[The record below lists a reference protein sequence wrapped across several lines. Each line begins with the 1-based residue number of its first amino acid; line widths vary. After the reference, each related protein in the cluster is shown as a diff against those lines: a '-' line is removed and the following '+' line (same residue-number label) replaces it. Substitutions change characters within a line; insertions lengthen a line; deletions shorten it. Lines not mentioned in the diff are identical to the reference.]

1 MTKPDRYAVLG
12 NPIQHSFSPEIHQSF
27 AAELGENISYEK
39 IEVLSVVR
47 GKSGELLDEGYKG
60 CNITLPFKLDAY
72 KFADKL
78 TERARSCGAVNTL
91 VFGNKILGDNTDGI
105 GFVTDITS
113 RFGFNI
119 TNASILVLGA
129 GGGVRGLLPS
139 LLEQTPK
146 WIAVANRTAR
156 TGQTLADVFG
166 VDAIPYEATAA
177 EHFDLVINATS
188 TSLSNI
194 APPVP
199 ESVFAEV
206 SLAYDLVYGAE
217 PTPFM
222 ELAKK
227 GGAKKVADG
236 LGMLIEQAAESYAD
250 WRGTRPD
257 TSKTYDLILP
267 ALSGSAQRSDARE
280 KAPRHP
286 HDGFSAARRGSS
298 PLAPFH
304 HRGGGCLSLD
314 QPGGDALHE
323 A

>member
-39 IEVLSVVR
+39 IEVPI
-47 GKSGELLDEGYKG
+47 GQFAEKAEELLDEGYKG

-78 TERARSCGAVNTL
+78 TERARSCGAVNML

-139 LLEQTPK
+139 LLEQNPK
-146 WIAVANRTAR
+146 WIAVANRTLERA
-156 TGQTLADVFG
+156 QTLADVFG

-194 APPVP
+194 VPPVP

-257 TSKTYDLILP
+257 TSKTYDLIRRLI
-267 ALSGSAQRSDARE
+267 RE
-280 KAPRHP
+280 R
-286 HDGFSAARRGSS
+286 AAK
-298 PLAPFH
+298 
-304 HRGGGCLSLD
+304 
-314 QPGGDALHE
+314 
-323 A
+323 